1 MLIGWGLKENKMKKL
16 FLISILVS
24 LAWGQT
30 CPYDGSGVRYRTGNF
45 KTPNDGYISYEWLC
59 EDNQHKNWSEEKI
72 PNPVGADNDNNYKQ
86 QPQQAQQPQQQQVL
100 PDYSPV
106 IDAMKDKRTPE
117 ERKKQEEEYAD
128 GWEEGLAWNAMM
140 KEKHPIL
147 LKVFQG
153 VVLYGCYLLIQ
164 GEID

>member
-1 MLIGWGLKENKMKKL
+1 MKKL
-16 FLISILVS
+16 LLITTLVS
-24 LAWGQT
+24 LAWGQV
-30 CPYDGSGVRYRTGNF
+30 CSIDGSPMVKLSGESPRPAGNGNYAYLF
-45 KTPNDGYISYEWLC
+45 ECD
-59 EDNQHKNWSEEKI
+59 
-72 PNPVGADNDNNYKQ
+72 PNPPNPKHQRWIVEQKQNSYQPQQ
-86 QPQQAQQPQQQQVL
+86 QPQQQSQQQSQQQQQVL

-128 GWEEGLAWNAMM
+128 GWEEGLAWNEMM

>member
-1 MLIGWGLKENKMKKL
+1 MLFVIGSVSGQVIKGKIDGDFEGWEGETIVKLTNGDIWQQTEYYNKYHYAY
-16 FLISILVS
+16 SPEVILVR
-24 LAWGQT
+24 
-30 CPYDGSGVRYRTGNF
+30 DGSGYKMKV
-45 KTPNDGYISYEWLC
+45 DGVSKAVSVQRLIT
-59 EDNQHKNWSEEKI
+59 
-72 PNPVGADNDNNYKQ
+72 Q
-86 QPQQAQQPQQQQVL
+86 QTQQRQQQQVL